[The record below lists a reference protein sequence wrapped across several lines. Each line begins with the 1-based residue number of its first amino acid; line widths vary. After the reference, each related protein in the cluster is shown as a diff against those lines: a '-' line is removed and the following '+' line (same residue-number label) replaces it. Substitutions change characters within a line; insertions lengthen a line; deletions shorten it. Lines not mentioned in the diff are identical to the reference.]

1 MEDLYGPLDEKKKK
15 AGTESSK
22 ESSLKDWFGRKGAK
36 GSKKGWVDCNA
47 PDGKGGYKSCG
58 RGSGE
63 KRKKYPACRPTPGAC
78 KERGKGKSWGKKGK
92 SKKNEEINMDIELY
106 RMIEEEIESVITE
119 LNSKKQEKELE
130 KISDELAGAS
140 KMHKG
145 QSDRI
150 KKILDQEDED
160 DLKEGKKN
168 CGCGQDPCKT
178 YGIQENT
185 DAEIGKEDSHEMQRV
200 NDELLSDLQDI
211 DMDWIMDDESMY
223 RMLDGFKRDSKTPD
237 EYQQKIKLF
246 LNKNANKFGYGG
258 LGDEVFNEELEA
270 VLDEKRK
277 KKKKSGKKDACYHK
291 VKSRYKVWPS
301 AYASGALVKCRK
313 VGAKNWGNSKKE
325 ALEIEN
331 DNKIVAEM
339 IDLYTFQETETFLE
353 ESLYYGLIDEDNELE
368 EAKKKKACKPS
379 KGKKFARRV
388 KGRCVSYGQAGKA
401 KGGGARI
408 KPGTSKGNAYCARS
422 YGDMKS
428 HGKDCSGKD
437 RGTPLCLS
445 RQKWKCSGKYSRK
458 GK

>member
-150 KKILDQEDED
+150 KKVLDQEDED

-178 YGIQENT
+178 YGIQEN
-185 DAEIGKEDSHEMQRV
+185 V
-200 NDELLSDLQDI
+200 
-211 DMDWIMDDESMY
+211 
-223 RMLDGFKRDSKTPD
+223 
-237 EYQQKIKLF
+237 
-246 LNKNANKFGYGG
+246 
-258 LGDEVFNEELEA
+258 NEETLE
-270 VLDEKRK
+270 EKE
-277 KKKKSGKKDACYHK
+277 GKKDACYHK

-339 IDLYTFQETETFLE
+339 VDLYTFQETEAFLE